1 MEFKGVVNI
10 NNKNEVICFC
20 SHQEVLQGK
29 CICQKRDDCPEA
41 IISVEILEGT
51 RPSEKNINQVSKS
64 ISEITKSTV
73 KIKEG
78 LSKLE
83 REVKKTKFRL

>member
-1 MEFKGVVNI
+1 MEFRGVVNI
-10 NNKNEVICFC
+10 DSRGDIICFC
-20 SHQEVLQGK
+20 SQREVLQGK
-29 CICQKRDDCPEA
+29 CICHKKDDCPEA
-41 IISVEILEGT
+41 VISVEVIEGT
-51 RPSEKNINQVSKS
+51 RPSEKNIDQVSKS

-83 REVKKTKFRL
+83 QSVKKTKFRL